1 MLGGDIV
8 KTRMKDGGAFYN
20 WMNGRR
26 DDLTRKPFFSPIHYE
41 DIISNR
47 EEACQD
53 TNDSP
58 YRYLQSNVHWFM
70 NKQQ

>member
-1 MLGGDIV
+1 M
-8 KTRMKDGGAFYN
+8 
-20 WMNGRR
+20 
-26 DDLTRKPFFSPIHYE
+26 TRKPFFSPIHYE